1 MHSGYRQSSS
11 TKPTVRFP
19 NVFCGEDR
27 SGVISYRAQS
37 MKQIRVSEFKA
48 DRKIAKG
55 YSARKEE
62 ETMWQ
67 IGGISETCI

>member
-1 MHSGYRQSSS
+1 
-11 TKPTVRFP
+11 
-19 NVFCGEDR
+19 
-27 SGVISYRAQS
+27 
-37 MKQIRVSEFKA
+37 MKQIRVSVFKA

-62 ETMWQ
+62 DTMWR

>member
-1 MHSGYRQSSS
+1 
-11 TKPTVRFP
+11 
-19 NVFCGEDR
+19 
-27 SGVISYRAQS
+27 

-48 DRKIAKG
+48 DHEIAKG

-62 ETMWQ
+62 DTMWQ